1 MAYRP
6 TWESGN
12 WRADCLKQCSNCKV
26 EKSLESFY
34 KQKDGK
40 YKVTSRCKACIKLLS
55 KDYQNSLEYR
65 AKKKIA
71 EAKRIKNNPNAIL
84 KKRQQYRNW
93 RVKNKPY
100 DALRS
105 SLRRASIKKA
115 TPSWVDIYD
124 SKCIYEEA
132 SYFQMHV
139 DHIVPINSDIRS
151 EEHTSE
157 LQSH

>member
-1 MAYRP
+1 MTGVQTCALP
-6 TWESGN
+6 IS
-12 WRADCLKQCSNCKV
+12 
-26 EKSLESFY
+26 
-34 KQKDGK
+34 
-40 YKVTSRCKACIKLLS
+40 SRCKACIKLLS

-139 DHIVPINSDIRS
+139 DHIVPINSDIVCGLNVPWNLQLLSMS
-151 EEHTSE
+151 ENCSKGNRWWPDMPGVENV
-157 LQSH
+157 L